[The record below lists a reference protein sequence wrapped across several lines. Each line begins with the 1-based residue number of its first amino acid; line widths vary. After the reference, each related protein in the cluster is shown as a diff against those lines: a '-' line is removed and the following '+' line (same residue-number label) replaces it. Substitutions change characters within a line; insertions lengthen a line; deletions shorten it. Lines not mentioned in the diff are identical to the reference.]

1 MEELDAFIEVSM
13 RLSHLIQS
21 QSKELHSQSM
31 ELKFLRIRVEELESE
46 RNEYLQ
52 RCFRQ

>member
-1 MEELDAFIEVSM
+1 MEELEAFMEVSM
-13 RLSHLIQS
+13 RLRHLIHS
-21 QSKELHSQSM
+21 QSKELQSQSK

-52 RCFRQ
+52 RCL

>member
-1 MEELDAFIEVSM
+1 MEELEAFMEVSM
-13 RLSHLIQS
+13 RLRNLIQS
-21 QSKELHSQSM
+21 QSK

-46 RNEYLQ
+46 RNDYLQ